1 MRSGYSTAVV
11 LVSLAL
17 VCLLGW
23 AASHTSAPAA
33 VSANLH
39 PAPAPPSPSG
49 TPPPQ
54 LAPCRSAQL
63 GLGYLAGQPIGGH
76 DFGIIEIWDSS
87 AEPCSLTSPI
97 TVAGLGS
104 NWHAVT
110 PVHSYVVAAPQA
122 LTANGSTPGEGL
134 RLRPG
139 ERVAALI
146 VSAEFRFDP
155 VRHGTCARRV
165 EPTAWRLKFA
175 SGGVLTVRDAD
186 LHVRGHPRGL
196 PADHGLLT
204 CRGIL
209 DAPAPVMIA
218 PR

>member
-23 AASHTSAPAA
+23 AASHASTPAV
-33 VSANLH
+33 VSATVS
-39 PAPAPPSPSG
+39 PAPAPSPLPATPVPS
-49 TPPPQ
+49 
-54 LAPCRSAQL
+54 CRADQL

-104 NWHAVT
+104 NWRAVT
-110 PVHSYVVAAPQA
+110 AVQSYVVAAPQA
-122 LTANGSTPGEGL
+122 LTANGTSPGEGL

-139 ERVAALI
+139 ERVAPLI
-146 VSAEFRFDP
+146 VAAEFRFDP
-155 VRHGTCARRV
+155 VSHRICARPV
-165 EPTAWRLKFA
+165 EPAAWRLKFA

-186 LHVRGHPRGL
+186 LRARGHTHGL